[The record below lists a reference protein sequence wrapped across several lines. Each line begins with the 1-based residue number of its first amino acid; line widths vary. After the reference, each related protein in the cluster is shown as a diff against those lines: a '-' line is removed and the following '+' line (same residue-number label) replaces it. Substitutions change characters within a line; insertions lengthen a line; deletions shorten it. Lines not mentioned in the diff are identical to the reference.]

1 MSFLDGLLE
10 NQPTNL
16 YLLFGGGELAVV
28 AMSEDEKATLN
39 DIPLSE
45 IDLPKEVIESEEGSG
60 ADKDKALIA
69 FDPLQRYLA
78 EIRRFSLLSREEE
91 HRLAVDY
98 KEYGNVEAA
107 YKLVTA
113 NLRLVVMIAREYQKA
128 FKNLLDLIQEGNMG
142 LMEAVKNFDPYRGVR
157 FPSYAVWWIRA
168 YMIRHIMNDWRMVI
182 GTTQAQRKLFFNL
195 QKEKEK
201 LEAEGL
207 TPGPKLLAQRLNVK
221 EDEVVEM
228 EQRLASRDLSVD
240 MPMGMMRRRPYCIFS
255 GSEGVAGR
263 TDRRDPVPTVVAQE
277 DEEFAGALKDKE
289 LVIFRERLL
298 NEEPLTLR
306 EIGKNMISA
315 AKECGKLKNG
325 SSGNSRLFLGRS
337 LKTSEAQSPEQ
348 VRLAGFVFG
357 PPISFFSHSF
367 FSRDSRPRHNR
378 LYAPGKGK
386 TQFELRVS
394 RTSDSK
400 NHRLGGGK
408 SLQFEKEVE
417 ILAPKEKVWNF
428 IWDVDRFIA
437 CVPGCKEAKTIEA
450 GKLYWNY
457 GREGGTVSR

>member
-1 MSFLDGLLE
+1 
-10 NQPTNL
+10 
-16 YLLFGGGELAVV
+16 
-28 AMSEDEKATLN
+28 MSEDEKAPLS
-39 DIPLSE
+39 DIPFPE
-45 IDLPKEVIESEEGSG
+45 IDFPKEVIDNEEDGG
-60 ADKDKALIA
+60 ADKALVT

-78 EIRRFSLLSREEE
+78 EIRRFALLSREEE

-107 YKLVTA
+107 YRLVTA

-168 YMIRHIMNDWRMVI
+168 YMIRHIMNDWRMVKI

-240 MPMGMMRRRPYCIFS
+240 MPMG
-255 GSEGVAGR
+255 
-263 TDRRDPVPTVVAQE
+263 D
-277 DEEFAGALKDKE
+277 DEEATLLHFLPDQKESPEEQIAETQYQQLLREKMEQFAGALKDKE

-306 EIGKNMISA
+306 EIGEKYDISRERVRQIEERV
-315 AKECGKLKNG
+315 KRKLKA
-325 SSGNSRLFLGRS
+325 FLSKELKDVRS
-337 LKTSEAQSPEQ
+337 PKT
-348 VRLAGFVFG
+348 
-357 PPISFFSHSF
+357 
-367 FSRDSRPRHNR
+367 
-378 LYAPGKGK
+378 
-386 TQFELRVS
+386 
-394 RTSDSK
+394 
-400 NHRLGGGK
+400 
-408 SLQFEKEVE
+408 
-417 ILAPKEKVWNF
+417 
-428 IWDVDRFIA
+428 
-437 CVPGCKEAKTIEA
+437 
-450 GKLYWNY
+450 
-457 GREGGTVSR
+457 GTG

>member
-1 MSFLDGLLE
+1 
-10 NQPTNL
+10 
-16 YLLFGGGELAVV
+16 
-28 AMSEDEKATLN
+28 MSEDEKAPLS
-39 DIPLSE
+39 DIPFPE
-45 IDLPKEVIESEEGSG
+45 IDFPKEVIDNEEDGG
-60 ADKDKALIA
+60 ADKALVT

-78 EIRRFSLLSREEE
+78 EIRRFALLSREEE

-107 YKLVTA
+107 YRLVTA

-168 YMIRHIMNDWRMVI
+168 YMIRHIMNDWRMVKI

-240 MPMGMMRRRPYCIFS
+240 MPMG
-255 GSEGVAGR
+255 
-263 TDRRDPVPTVVAQE
+263 D
-277 DEEFAGALKDKE
+277 DEEATLLHFLPDQKESPEEQIAETQYQQLLREKMEQFAGALKDKE

-306 EIGKNMISA
+306 EIGEKYDISRERVRQIEERV
-315 AKECGKLKNG
+315 KRKLKA
-325 SSGNSRLFLGRS
+325 FLSKELKDVRS
-337 LKTSEAQSPEQ
+337 
-348 VRLAGFVFG
+348 
-357 PPISFFSHSF
+357 
-367 FSRDSRPRHNR
+367 PR
-378 LYAPGKGK
+378 
-386 TQFELRVS
+386 T
-394 RTSDSK
+394 
-400 NHRLGGGK
+400 
-408 SLQFEKEVE
+408 
-417 ILAPKEKVWNF
+417 
-428 IWDVDRFIA
+428 
-437 CVPGCKEAKTIEA
+437 
-450 GKLYWNY
+450 
-457 GREGGTVSR
+457 GTG

>member
-1 MSFLDGLLE
+1 
-10 NQPTNL
+10 
-16 YLLFGGGELAVV
+16 
-28 AMSEDEKATLN
+28 MSEDEKATLN
-39 DIPLSE
+39 DIPFPE
-45 IDLPKEVIESEEGSG
+45 IDFPKEVIDSEEGG
-60 ADKDKALIA
+60 DADKALVT

-78 EIRRFSLLSREEE
+78 EIRRFPLLTREEE

-168 YMIRHIMNDWRMVI
+168 YMIRHIMNDWRMVKI

-201 LEAEGL
+201 IEAEGL

-240 MPMGMMRRRPYCIFS
+240 MPMG
-255 GSEGVAGR
+255 
-263 TDRRDPVPTVVAQE
+263 D
-277 DEEFAGALKDKE
+277 DEEATLLHFLPDQKESPEEQIAETQYQRLLREKMEQFAGTLKDKE

-306 EIGKNMISA
+306 EIGEKYDISRERVRQIEERV
-315 AKECGKLKNG
+315 KRKLKA
-325 SSGNSRLFLGRS
+325 FLSKELKDVRS
-337 LKTSEAQSPEQ
+337 
-348 VRLAGFVFG
+348 
-357 PPISFFSHSF
+357 
-367 FSRDSRPRHNR
+367 PR
-378 LYAPGKGK
+378 
-386 TQFELRVS
+386 T
-394 RTSDSK
+394 
-400 NHRLGGGK
+400 
-408 SLQFEKEVE
+408 
-417 ILAPKEKVWNF
+417 
-428 IWDVDRFIA
+428 
-437 CVPGCKEAKTIEA
+437 
-450 GKLYWNY
+450 
-457 GREGGTVSR
+457 GTG

>member
-1 MSFLDGLLE
+1 
-10 NQPTNL
+10 
-16 YLLFGGGELAVV
+16 
-28 AMSEDEKATLN
+28 MSEDEKAPLS
-39 DIPLSE
+39 DIPFPE
-45 IDLPKEVIESEEGSG
+45 IDFPKEVIDSEEDGG
-60 ADKDKALIA
+60 ADKALVT

-78 EIRRFSLLSREEE
+78 EIRRFALLSREEE
-91 HRLAVDY
+91 HRLAVEY

-168 YMIRHIMNDWRMVI
+168 YMIRHIMNDWRMVKI

-228 EQRLASRDLSVD
+228 EQRLSSRDLSVD
-240 MPMGMMRRRPYCIFS
+240 MPMG
-255 GSEGVAGR
+255 
-263 TDRRDPVPTVVAQE
+263 D
-277 DEEFAGALKDKE
+277 DEEATLLHFLPDQKESPEEQIAETQYQQLLREKMEQFAGALKDKE

-306 EIGKNMISA
+306 EIGEKYDISRERVRQIEERV
-315 AKECGKLKNG
+315 KRKLKT
-325 SSGNSRLFLGRS
+325 FLSKEFKDLRS
-337 LKTSEAQSPEQ
+337 TT
-348 VRLAGFVFG
+348 AGTG
-357 PPISFFSHSF
+357 
-367 FSRDSRPRHNR
+367 
-378 LYAPGKGK
+378 
-386 TQFELRVS
+386 
-394 RTSDSK
+394 
-400 NHRLGGGK
+400 
-408 SLQFEKEVE
+408 
-417 ILAPKEKVWNF
+417 
-428 IWDVDRFIA
+428 
-437 CVPGCKEAKTIEA
+437 
-450 GKLYWNY
+450 
-457 GREGGTVSR
+457 